1 MFTQT
6 ELERFHQD
14 GYIIVRALASAAEVA
29 GMKAVA
35 ERSLAE
41 NSAPVATGVLPP
53 ATLVL
58 PCTPVEYEADLHY
71 PGAPPSRDAP
81 GGRTVRRLLQA
92 YARDEVFKSWATKP
106 VVVEKLR
113 QLLGPHLVLSQAH
126 HNCIM
131 TKQPHYSSD
140 TLWHQDI
147 RYWAFE
153 RPELVSMWLALGPES
168 PENGG
173 LYVLPGTHIMSFAP
187 SRMDEAQFLRTDL
200 AENRALIATQVP
212 VLLAA
217 GDVLFFHC
225 RTVHAAGRNQ
235 TGQTK
240 FSVVFT
246 YHAADNH
253 PLPGTRSEAT
263 PEITLS

>member
-1 MFTQT
+1 MLTQI

-35 ERSLAE
+35 ERALAE
-41 NSAPVATGVLPP
+41 NTA
-53 ATLVL
+53 
-58 PCTPVEYEADLHY
+58 PVEYEADLHY

-81 GGRTVRRLLQA
+81 GGRTARRLLQA
-92 YARDEVFKSWATKP
+92 YARDGVFKSWATKP
-106 VVVEKLR
+106 AVVEKLR
-113 QLLGPHLVLSQAH
+113 QLLGPDLVLSQGH

-153 RPELVSMWLALGPES
+153 RPELVSAWLALGPES

-187 SRMDEAQFLRTDL
+187 SRMDEAQFLRADL

>member
-1 MFTQT
+1 MFMQN
-6 ELERFHQD
+6 ELEQFHRD
-14 GYIIVRALASAAEVA
+14 GYIIARGLTNHADVAAMKAIAEQALAVA
-29 GMKAVA
+29 
-35 ERSLAE
+35 
-41 NSAPVATGVLPP
+41 PGVLPP

-58 PCTPVEYEADLHY
+58 PCTSVEYEADLHY
-71 PGAPPSRDAP
+71 PGAPPSREAP
-81 GGRTVRRLLQA
+81 GGRTARRLLQA
-92 YARDEVFKSWATKP
+92 YARDPLYKSWATNP

-113 QLLGPHLVLSQAH
+113 QLLGARIVLSQAH

-131 TKQPHYSSD
+131 TKQPRFSSD

-147 RYWAFE
+147 RYWSFE
-153 RPELVSMWLALGPES
+153 RPELVSVWLALGPES

-173 LYVLPGTHIMSFAP
+173 LYVLPGTHAMSFAP
-187 SRMDEAQFLRTDL
+187 SRLDEAQFLRTDL
-200 AENRALIATQVP
+200 AENQDLIATQVP

-225 RTVHAAGRNQ
+225 RTLHAAGRNK
-235 TGQTK
+235 TDQTK

-253 PLPGTRSEAT
+253 PLPGTRSET
-263 PEITLS
+263 TQEIALA

>member
-1 MFTQT
+1 MLTQI

-29 GMKAVA
+29 GMKAIA
-35 ERSLAE
+35 ERALAE
-41 NSAPVATGVLPP
+41 NTA
-53 ATLVL
+53 
-58 PCTPVEYEADLHY
+58 PVEYEADLHY
-71 PGAPPSRDAP
+71 PGAPPSREAP
-81 GGRTVRRLLQA
+81 GGRTARRLLQA
-92 YARDEVFKSWATKP
+92 YARDGVFKSWATKP
-106 VVVEKLR
+106 AVVEKLR
-113 QLLGPHLVLSQAH
+113 QLLGAHIVLSQAH

-131 TKQPHYSSD
+131 SKQPHYSSD

-153 RPELVSMWLALGPES
+153 RPELVSAWLALGPES

-200 AENRALIATQVP
+200 AENRTLIATQVP

-225 RTVHAAGRNQ
+225 RTIHAAGRNQ

-253 PLPGTRSEAT
+253 PLPDTRSEAS
-263 PEITLS
+263 PEIAIS

>member
-1 MFTQT
+1 MLAQH
-6 ELERFHQD
+6 ELEQFQRD

-29 GMKAVA
+29 AMKAISEEA
-35 ERSLAE
+35 LAE
-41 NSAPVATGVLPP
+41 HVAPA
-53 ATLVL
+53 
-58 PCTPVEYEADLHY
+58 EYEADLHY

-81 GGRTVRRLLQA
+81 GGRTARRLLQA
-92 YARDEVFKSWATKP
+92 YARDAAFKSWATQP
-106 VVVEKLR
+106 ALVENLR
-113 QLLGPHLVLSQAH
+113 QLLGRDLVLSQGH

-153 RPELVSMWLALGPES
+153 RPELVSVWLALGPES
-168 PENGG
+168 PQNGG
-173 LYVLPGTHIMSFAP
+173 LSVLPGTHLMSFAP
-187 SRMDEAQFLRTDL
+187 SRLDEAQFLRTDL
-200 AENRALIATQVP
+200 AENQALIATQVP

-240 FSVVFT
+240 LSVVFT
-246 YHAADNH
+246 YHATGNQ
-253 PLPGTRSEAT
+253 PLPGTRSEAA
-263 PEITLS
+263 PEIAIA

>member
-1 MFTQT
+1 MLTQI

-14 GYIIVRALASAAEVA
+14 GYIIVGALASAAEVA
-29 GMKAVA
+29 GMKAIA
-35 ERSLAE
+35 ERALAE
-41 NSAPVATGVLPP
+41 NTA
-53 ATLVL
+53 
-58 PCTPVEYEADLHY
+58 PVEYEADLHY

-81 GGRTVRRLLQA
+81 GGRTARRLLQA
-92 YARDEVFKSWATKP
+92 YARDGVFKSWATKP
-106 VVVEKLR
+106 AVVERLR
-113 QLLGPHLVLSQAH
+113 QLLGAHIVLSQAH

-131 TKQPHYSSD
+131 SKQPHYSSD

-153 RPELVSMWLALGPES
+153 RPELVSAWLALGPES

-200 AENRALIATQVP
+200 AKNRTLIATQVP

-253 PLPGTRSEAT
+253 PLPGTRSEAS
-263 PEITLS
+263 PEIAIA

>member
-1 MFTQT
+1 MLTQI
-6 ELERFHQD
+6 ELERFHRD

-29 GMKAVA
+29 EMKAIA
-35 ERSLAE
+35 ERALAE
-41 NSAPVATGVLPP
+41 NTA
-53 ATLVL
+53 
-58 PCTPVEYEADLHY
+58 PVEYEADLHY

-81 GGRTVRRLLQA
+81 GGRTARRLLQA
-92 YARDEVFKSWATKP
+92 YARDGVFNSWATKP
-106 VVVEKLR
+106 AVAEKLR
-113 QLLGPHLVLSQAH
+113 QLLGPDLVLSQGH

-153 RPELVSMWLALGPES
+153 RPELVSAWLALGPES

-225 RTVHAAGRNQ
+225 RTVHAASRNQ